1 MKKIFFVN
9 ALEFGIVIA
18 ALIANFNVLPVGW
31 VVALILLA
39 LANIWLGLKMF
50 RFDRS
55 TSWRSAFNC
64 AGITGVIAFLGLG
77 ITGMCVEAA
86 KLDGYAYAALGTFLF
101 GTLLMFLVS
110 LPVKEDNPKHLI
122 YSVIGCVFYMCAGWI
137 MGLFGDY
144 VAPWAEKLMAA
155 FAFIVFGYFIV
166 SLACFIYSS
175 IFRR

>member
-31 VVALILLA
+31 VVGLILLA
-39 LANIWLGLKMF
+39 LANIWIGVKMF
-50 RFDRS
+50 RNDMS

-64 AGITGVIAFLGLG
+64 AGITGVVAFIGLG
-77 ITGMCVEAA
+77 IAGMCVEAA

-101 GTLLMFLVS
+101 GSLLMLLVS
-110 LPVKEDNPKHLI
+110 LPVEKDTPKHLI
-122 YSVIGCVFYMCAGWI
+122 YSVIGCVLFMCACWVT
-137 MGLFGDY
+137 GLFGT
-144 VAPWAEKLMAA
+144 VAPWVEKLMSA
-155 FAFIVFGYFIV
+155 FGLMAFGYFIV
-166 SLACFIYSS
+166 SLACFIYSC